1 MKKGFTLAELL
12 VVIAIIIIVLLVIYS
27 NFYKRK
33 GYSELDS
40 TTKQIVALLREAQSN
55 AMAQNKDLE
64 WGVYFENTSTSF
76 YALFNTTSYSTTT
89 SVKRYFLP
97 SSVRYSPSIIPL
109 GGNLMVY
116 FNKGTGLP
124 STSTSIVLEL
134 YVSGQVLSSSTIRVN
149 SSGLISY

>member
-12 VVIAIIIIVLLVIYS
+12 VVIAIIIVLFLVIYS

-33 GYSELDS
+33 GYSELDF
-40 TTKQIVALLREAQSN
+40 TTKQIVALLREAQNN
-55 AMAQNKDLE
+55 AIAQNKDLE
-64 WGVYFENTSTSF
+64 WGVYFESTSTSF

-89 SVKRYFLP
+89 SVKRYSLP
-97 SSVRYSPSIIPL
+97 LSVRYSPSIIPL